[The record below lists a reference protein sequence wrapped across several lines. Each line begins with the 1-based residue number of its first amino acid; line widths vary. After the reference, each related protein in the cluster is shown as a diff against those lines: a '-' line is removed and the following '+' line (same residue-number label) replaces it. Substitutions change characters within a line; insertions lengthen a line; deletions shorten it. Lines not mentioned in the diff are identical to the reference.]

1 MNKTEILYGILSLVW
16 GLILIV
22 GLVRVRRLLKS
33 INEKIDK
40 F

>member
-1 MNKTEILYGILSLVW
+1 MNKTEILYGILSLGW

-22 GLVRVRRLLKS
+22 GLVRVRKLLKS

>member
-22 GLVRVRRLLKS
+22 SLVRVRRLLKS

>member
-16 GLILIV
+16 GLILVV